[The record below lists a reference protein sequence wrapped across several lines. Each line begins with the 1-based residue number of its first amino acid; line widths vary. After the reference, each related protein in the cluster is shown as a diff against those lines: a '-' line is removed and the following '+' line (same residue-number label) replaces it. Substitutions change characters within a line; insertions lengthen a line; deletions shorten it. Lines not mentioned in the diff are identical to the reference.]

1 MEFIEKK
8 SQGQN
13 LRHID
18 NFRVKQRKRKTNK
31 QTNKKRKKREEK
43 KAQCSYERGGEESK
57 NSHVLSPLPWGGT
70 PTKTFYHGLL
80 GMVQVRSRMLACA
93 AGLCC
98 SRACISNGC
107 RKKKGAAHSELVRGS
122 ILQELPKVKISS
134 DFTNSLWIVNHFLTI
149 DAGALKKAGKRA
161 KEFLWMSV
169 KPEFDLGYLL
179 PPVPLLSQAPIQ
191 TQRFCTALRQCIPAL
206 WAHDL
211 QTPNLSNQA
220 DWQALAKLIW
230 RRWTSGMAEQPGVP
244 RSPDC
249 MH

>member
-134 DFTNSLWIVNHFLTI
+134 DFTNSLWIVNHFF
-149 DAGALKKAGKRA
+149 DHRCWGPEESRKESKRVSLDVCEA
-161 KEFLWMSV
+161 WIWPWLSAASSSFAFSSTHSDPAILHSFAPV
-169 KPEFDLGYLL
+169 HPSPLGTW
-179 PPVPLLSQAPIQ
+179 S
-191 TQRFCTALRQCIPAL
+191 
-206 WAHDL
+206 
-211 QTPNLSNQA
+211 PN
-220 DWQALAKLIW
+220 
-230 RRWTSGMAEQPGVP
+230 T
-244 RSPDC
+244 
-249 MH
+249 